1 MATGVSATGL
11 KSFRVGVSDLLG
23 TGMMMEDLYIRG
35 TTAWDSERLKMSV
48 YTPASCYPQAFSTLG
63 CTPSGP
69 AALCGFTF
77 FRAFRTCVCVC
88 HLKDCVR
95 GVTGSFWW
103 WLMVQPVEPSIEGV
117 KAVWESGISGVCGCR
132 GSPVVCYRLD
142 SLPHTPVFWGWGSSL
157 QVFGSE
163 PFWLLWWTSAAR
175 IGISC
180 IPHDLLTWRPPAS
193 SCFSAL
199 CLH

>member
-1 MATGVSATGL
+1 MTVSGTVLLMWVRTSFSRHFMATGVSATGL

-77 FRAFRTCVCVC
+77 FRAFRTCVCVSPERLC
-88 HLKDCVR
+88 PWGHREL
-95 GVTGSFWW
+95 
-103 WLMVQPVEPSIEGV
+103 LMVVDGS
-117 KAVWESGISGVCGCR
+117 ACR
-132 GSPVVCYRLD
+132 
-142 SLPHTPVFWGWGSSL
+142 T
-157 QVFGSE
+157 
-163 PFWLLWWTSAAR
+163 
-175 IGISC
+175 
-180 IPHDLLTWRPPAS
+180 
-193 SCFSAL
+193 
-199 CLH
+199 